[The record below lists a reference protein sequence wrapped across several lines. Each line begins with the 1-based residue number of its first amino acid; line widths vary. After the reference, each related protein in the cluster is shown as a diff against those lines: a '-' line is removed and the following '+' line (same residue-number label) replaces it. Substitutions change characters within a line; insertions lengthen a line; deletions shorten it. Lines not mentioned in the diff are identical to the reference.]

1 MPLLTLCLLV
11 SCGGGG
17 GPSAPAVIEEAPLE
31 SCVDYS
37 TVDPNNLI
45 TYFNIYV
52 ADVLCTKGFPDYGA
66 MNTTIDIL
74 FIEPAQADLLAGVGP
89 DHAGYSTWYG
99 YCNDSRIDIRVT
111 KQYWENYTDVQRL
124 YLMYHELGHDVH
136 RYEHVTVDPIEIMWP
151 SITGPLTTLND
162 FIAAK
167 DRFIM
172 RTFEDI
178 NYIQCD

>member
-1 MPLLTLCLLV
+1 MQTQLVATEVFNIRGGFARLLTGADTPTWPDVQAIAALV
-11 SCGGGG
+11 Q
-17 GPSAPAVIEEAPLE
+17 
-31 SCVDYS
+31 D
-37 TVDPNNLI
+37 T
-45 TYFNIYV
+45 
-52 ADVLCTKGFPDYGA
+52 
-66 MNTTIDIL
+66 
-74 FIEPAQADLLAGVGP
+74 DLLAGVGP
-89 DHAGYSTWYG
+89 DHAGYSTWFG

-151 SITGPLTTLND
+151 SIAGPLTTLND